1 MPLFR
6 AADQSN
12 GPSRD
17 ADIELD
23 AEAGRKRGPDE
34 AAGDLEGKARK
45 VAREAIPE
53 APVGGRR
60 LRVKLTGAGNCTR
73 QMQAHTP

>member
-1 MPLFR
+1 MASKKSR
-6 AADQSN
+6 RGAAAADM
-12 GPSRD
+12 P
-17 ADIELD
+17 ALD

-45 VAREAIPE
+45 VAREVIPE